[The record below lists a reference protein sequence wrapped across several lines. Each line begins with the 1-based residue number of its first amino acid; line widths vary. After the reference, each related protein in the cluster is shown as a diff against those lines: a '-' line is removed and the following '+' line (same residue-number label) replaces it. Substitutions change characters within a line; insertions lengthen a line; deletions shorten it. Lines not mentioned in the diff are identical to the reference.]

1 MPDTLI
7 DFLRHGEPV
16 GGRCYRGN
24 GVDDPLTEIGWSQM
38 WSALGEACPWDAVI
52 SSPLQRCHAFAQALG
67 ERHDLPVRIDAR
79 FREVGF
85 GSWEGRTPDQIL
97 ADNAD
102 EYHAFH
108 ADPLCNR
115 PAGTEPL
122 EQFGKRVAEGLN
134 ELLETCPGKH
144 LLVIAHAGVIRA
156 ALGNVLQA
164 DPAGWYRTRID
175 NAGLTRFRLGGQRL
189 RLEFHNLPVLP
200 EASNHT

>member
-24 GVDDPLTEIGWSQM
+24 GVDDPLAETGWSQM
-38 WSALGEACPWDAVI
+38 WATLGDACPWDEII
-52 SSPLQRCHAFAQALG
+52 SSPLQRCHVFAQVLG
-67 ERHDLPVRIDAR
+67 ERHGLPVRIDER

-108 ADPLCNR
+108 A
-115 PAGTEPL
+115 
-122 EQFGKRVAEGLN
+122 
-134 ELLETCPGKH
+134 
-144 LLVIAHAGVIRA
+144 
-156 ALGNVLQA
+156 
-164 DPAGWYRTRID
+164 GWYRTRID
-175 NAGLTRFRLGGQRL
+175 NAGLTRFRLGTQGL
-189 RLEFHNLPVLP
+189 RLEFHNRPSLPV
-200 EASNHT
+200 TGD